1 MRCRSGDDDDAL
13 GDTMAKDPDEG
24 KKDPDEGKHSKED
37 PSRADGKV
45 PDGTRIDPREPGS
58 GGKHGR

>member
-1 MRCRSGDDDDAL
+1 
-13 GDTMAKDPDEG
+13 MAKDPDEG